1 MPKQLPENSYAHHD
15 TPRLLDTIR
24 RRARRLLRPVRLAAG
39 SGAAAAASPGHI
51 PLGVQSYT
59 LRDFPVDKAIQT
71 SKDLGF
77 EHIEFFGS
85 HFPTNS
91 SAEKIEAMKS
101 KMAGMGM
108 RISAHGV
115 NGFGKDHEAN
125 RRLFEFAHKA
135 GIKNLS
141 ADPSEDSFD
150 SLDKLVAEFDIRI
163 AIHNH
168 GPGARYDKIADVLKA
183 IKGHDPRIGAC
194 ADLGHY
200 IRSGEDPIKAITLL
214 EGRLYGIHL
223 KDFAEPKKDA
233 KGVILGKG
241 HLDVVG
247 VYRAL
252 KKVNFPARRRALA
265 RIRRAP
271 GEPDPR
277 RDRMHRHRPRSG
289 SEGAGV
295 SGT

>member
-1 MPKQLPENSYAHHD
+1 MPTS
-15 TPRLLDTIR
+15 R
-24 RRARRLLRPVRLAAG
+24 RDFLTL
-39 SGAAAAASPGHI
+39 SAAALSASFAPSILRRTFGAPGASAGHI

-71 SKDLGF
+71 AKDVGF
-77 EHIEFFGS
+77 EHVEFFGS

-91 SAEKIEAMKS
+91 SDEKIEAMKS
-101 KMAGMGM
+101 KMARMGM

-115 NGFGKDHEAN
+115 NGFGKDHQAN
-125 RRLFEFAHKA
+125 RRLFEFARKA

-200 IRSGEDPIKAITLL
+200 IRSGEDPVKAITLL

-223 KDFAEPKKDA
+223 KDFAEPKSDA

-252 KKVNFPARRRALA
+252 KKVNFPIDGALSLEYEENAANPVPDVTECVAIAREAEAKAL
-265 RIRRAP
+265 
-271 GEPDPR
+271 
-277 RDRMHRHRPRSG
+277 S
-289 SEGAGV
+289 
-295 SGT
+295 